1 MMRLNISSIQGRDGA
16 FFKVKRQLPADFIA
30 DLPEVTQVCGPI
42 SAELTVTNTGE
53 AYLVTGELSL
63 DVELNCSRCLK
74 PLKTTL
80 NTSVEEEFF
89 DHPREMEEEFPFDDE
104 LLVEGDEL
112 DATSLIEESIQISI
126 PMKPVCNSDCPGLCP
141 TCGAVLAEED
151 CDCLSPEIDLRLAP
165 LSKLLK
171 TSETTTPERRDDH
184 GSTKEK
190 TFKSKD

>member
-1 MMRLNISSIQGRDGA
+1 MRLNISSIQDREGA

-30 DLPEVTQVCGPI
+30 DLPEVDQVYGPI
-42 SAELTVTNTGE
+42 SADLTVTNMGGS
-53 AYLVTGELSL
+53 YLVMGELSL
-63 DVELNCSRCLK
+63 AVKLDCSRCLK

-80 NTSVEEEFF
+80 KASVEEEFF
-89 DHPREMEEEFPFDDE
+89 DHPREVDEEMHFDDE

-112 DATSLIEESIQISI
+112 DATSLIEESMQISI
-126 PMKPVCNSDCPGLCP
+126 PMKPVCSSDCPGLCP
-141 TCGAVLAEED
+141 TCGAMLAEED

-190 TFKSKD
+190 TLKSKN